1 MPRLVLFCWMVCMG
15 LAEADGG
22 RVLGE
27 REVHGLRVV
36 LFAQPDPLR
45 AGPVDFGVYLET
57 EGAPALDAVV
67 GFRLIKLSA
76 PSPETAWRGPGCVTP
91 GVSVPAVLGHAGN
104 KLVYSAML
112 GIPEAGLWE
121 LAVDI
126 RCGEQFSTV
135 VFKVSVLSPAPPLI
149 DWWPMVLMFPA
160 GVLVYVWRARI
171 LRKRKGRA

>member
-1 MPRLVLFCWMVCMG
+1 MARLVLFFWLVCMG
-15 LAEADGG
+15 LAEGDGG

-27 REVHGLRVV
+27 RNTNELRVV

-57 EGAPALDAVV
+57 VGAPALDAVV

-76 PSPETAWRGPGCVTP
+76 PSPEAGWRGPGCVTP

-104 KLVYSAML
+104 KLVFSAML
-112 GIPEAGLWE
+112 GIPEPGLWE

-126 RCGEQFSTV
+126 RRKEQVSTV
-135 VFKVSVLSPAPPLI
+135 VFELPVMAQASPLI
-149 DWWPMVLMFPA
+149 DWWPMVLMFPT
-160 GVLVYVWRARI
+160 GVLLYMWRARI
-171 LRKRKGRA
+171 LRRRRRS

>member
-1 MPRLVLFCWMVCMG
+1 MARFVLFFWLVCMG
-15 LAEADGG
+15 LAGADGG

-27 REVHGLRVV
+27 RNMNELRVV

-57 EGAPALDAVV
+57 GDAPALDAVV

-76 PSPETAWRGPGCVTP
+76 PSPEAAWRGPGCVTP

-112 GIPEAGLWE
+112 GISEPGLWE
-121 LAVDI
+121 LSVDI
-126 RCGEQFSTV
+126 RHKGHVSTV
-135 VFKVSVLSPAPPLI
+135 VFELSVMAQSSPLI
-149 DWWPMVLMFPA
+149 DWWPMVLMFP
-160 GVLVYVWRARI
+160 GGMLLYVWRARI
-171 LRKRKGRA
+171 LRKRRRS